1 MKFYVYEWFIKN
13 TNEIFYV
20 GKGCKNRYKEI
31 KRRNKIFKIF
41 YENFDCD
48 VKIIKYFD
56 NEDEAFCF
64 EHERI
69 MELKQNN
76 QAKANL
82 DYGDKGGCNFAWTE
96 EMKNY
101 QSIYNPMKA
110 YEQRERMS
118 KNNPMKNKETV
129 KKVVKKLSKPVII
142 NGIYYNSVKEA
153 SIKTSHTEGTISR
166 WCKQGY
172 DTNGKSCYYANETP
186 KEIPNIKKT
195 HPKATTPKSVIID
208 EIYFDTVK
216 DGAEYIGVWP
226 ETLIR
231 AIKQNRKC
239 KGHNCKYANQ
249 QPSIS
254 LND

>member
-48 VKIIKYFD
+48 VKIIKYFN
-56 NEDEAFCF
+56 NEDEAFWF

-82 DYGDKGGCNFAWTE
+82 DYGGKGGCNFVWTK

-110 YEQRERMS
+110 YEQRKRMS
-118 KNNPMKNKETV
+118 KNNPMKNKETA
-129 KKVVKKLSKPVII
+129 KKVAKKLSKPVII
-142 NGIYYNSVKEA
+142 NGIYYNSIKEA

-172 DTNGKSCYYANETP
+172 NINGEPCYYANEAP

-195 HPKATTPKSVIID
+195 HPKATIPKSVIID

-216 DGAEYIGVWP
+216 DGAKYIGVWP

-231 AIKQNRKC
+231 AIKENRKC